1 MRFTPE
7 KFSENS
13 SQRKVRRVE
22 GEDKNPFRTQE
33 KKKEDAGTPG
43 LEAYQKE
50 AQALL
55 DSHKRFFTTFAKD
68 VSLSFKLGN
77 AFFID
82 LEKGEVNL
90 ATQWFLE
97 KGFTREQILWAV
109 LHELS
114 HFRDL
119 AEDPKRMLAHFETI
133 RDSARQTGAVMMR
146 KWDEKFGDSDPEL
159 IETLKRSRPVS
170 RKDPSKTMNAV
181 ETAAYKIHHTF
192 SNVFDDIYVNASVSR
207 RAPAYERGSSGGED
221 VERLYREKL
230 FKDADFRKLP
240 RHLQFLYSL
249 LRKEMVPREDVEIT
263 EDVAEALAKEIMFQ
277 GKPFTARQIVDRF
290 LKPGKK
296 KDTRAGERYFVLRKT
311 IEPIFIELL
320 MKDLD
325 EWDPEKPPEPEKSE
339 SGKGDEQG
347 QGDPNPFKQEYD
359 EYDKNNPDQIDDEQ
373 VENWVEKTTD
383 DKKAAEEREAK
394 AKAEERKTPEERAA
408 EAQESK
414 DEKWCSENDV
424 SKEALD
430 NFRGIEQRVAP
441 YLDELSALWDH
452 IVYGSGREMSR
463 AIEGHFKT
471 GTELDIQKTVDEWPN
486 IESGKLEGVRVMKR
500 EVIKETLVR
509 RPDLIRVR
517 ILADLSGSMDEAK
530 RNVLAQCVVLLLS
543 SLREFNA
550 RLNLTRTQTKSR
562 LTVDTE
568 VWAFGSSAKKIKSF
582 KSDIG
587 GSDERKE
594 MISVLN
600 ALADNLGS
608 TADHAALAAV
618 ADSLTAKEL
627 EQIKGGKTMEI
638 VFEIT
643 DGGADNPDDSRAA
656 ADRLLGDKI
665 VARAF
670 QIGSVSDDEKSRF
683 NAVWNDNREAPLG
696 EAVGENITNL
706 TPAVVSALKK
716 FLHGVRL

>member
-7 KFSENS
+7 RFSEKNT
-13 SQRKVRRVE
+13 QPKVRRVE

-33 KKKEDAGTPG
+33 KKTEDVTTEI
-43 LEAYQKE
+43 EAYRQE

-90 ATQWFLE
+90 ATQWFAE
-97 KGFTREQILWAV
+97 KGFSREQILWAV

-119 AEDPKRMLAHFETI
+119 AEDPKRMMAHFETI
-133 RDSARQTGAVMMR
+133 RDRARQTGDVMMR
-146 KWDEKFGDSDPEL
+146 KWEEKFGDSDPEL
-159 IETLKRSRPVS
+159 IESLKRRRPVS

-181 ETAAYKIHHTF
+181 EKAAYKIHHTF
-192 SNVFDDIYVNASVSR
+192 ANVFDDIFVNASVSS

-230 FKDADFRKLP
+230 FNGTDYKKLP

-249 LRKEMVPREDVEIT
+249 LRKEMVPGEEVQIT
-263 EDVAEALAKEIMFQ
+263 EDVDEALAKDIMFQ
-277 GKPFTARQIVDRF
+277 GKSFTARQIVDLF

-296 KDTRAGERYFVLRKT
+296 KDTRAGERYFILRKT

-320 MKDLD
+320 MKDLE
-325 EWDPEKPPEPEKSE
+325 EWDPEKPQKPEEGE
-339 SGKGDEQG
+339 SGEGGEQG

-359 EYDKNNPDQIDDEQ
+359 EYEKNNPDQIDDEQ
-373 VENWVEKTTD
+373 VENWVEKTED
-383 DKKAAEEREAK
+383 DKEEAAEREAK
-394 AKAEERKTPEERAA
+394 AKMDERKSPEERAA
-408 EAQESK
+408 EAQGSK
-414 DEKWCSENDV
+414 DEKWCAENNV
-424 SKEALD
+424 SKAALN
-430 NFRGIEQRVAP
+430 NFRRIEQEVAP
-441 YLDELSALWDH
+441 YLDELSALWNH

-486 IESGKLEGVRVMKR
+486 IESGKMEGVRVMKR

-517 ILADLSGSMDEAK
+517 VLADLSGSMDAAK
-530 RNVLAQCVVLLLS
+530 KNVLAQCVVLLLS
-543 SLREFNA
+543 SLREFNT
-550 RLNLTRTQTKSR
+550 RLNLTRSQTKSQ
-562 LTVDTE
+562 LSVDTE
-568 VWAFGSSAKKIKSF
+568 VWAFGSSAEKIKSF
-582 KSDIG
+582 KSDVG
-587 GSDERKE
+587 GSDERAE
-594 MISVLN
+594 MINVLDK
-600 ALADNLGS
+600 LGQSLGTTADN
-608 TADHAALAAV
+608 AALSAV
-618 ADSLTAKEL
+618 SDSLTSEEL
-627 EQIKGGKTMEI
+627 GRIKDGKTMEI

-643 DGGADNPDDSRAA
+643 DGGADNPDASRAA
-656 ADRLLGDKI
+656 VERLLGDKI
-665 VARAF
+665 IARAF
-670 QIGSVSDDEKSRF
+670 QIGAVGDDEKNRF
-683 NAVWNDNREAPLG
+683 NAVWNNDREAPLG
-696 EAVGENITNL
+696 EAVGENVANL

-716 FLHGVRL
+716 FLSGVRL